1 MSGVRCSN
9 KVLLAALTLVT
20 LSLTGC
26 GKEKLPLEYGKY
38 NLPDNYNIESMDV
51 QSEVP
56 LFASDICAVKDNI
69 TDTSSIDPSS
79 LYGAGVFD
87 VNTKKTL
94 YAYNV
99 NERVNP
105 ASLTKIMTA
114 LVVIENCNLDDV
126 VTVPDVSI
134 GEEGVQTFGLKEGD
148 KITVKNLLYISL
160 VYSGNDASLCL
171 AKYVAGSEAA
181 FAEMMNAK
189 AASLGASNSHFI
201 NPHGLTSSE
210 HYTTAYDLYLIFN
223 AACKHQEFLDIISTD
238 KYTVSYTTAEG
249 EAKDKEISTTNKFLT
264 GGYTM
269 PGSVQVQG
277 GKTGSTAAAGKC
289 IILYDVDG
297 NGNPYISVVMGASS
311 EENLY
316 NTMIKLCNDTIR

>member
-1 MSGVRCSN
+1 MRCSN

-20 LSLTGC
+20 LSLTAC

>member
-1 MSGVRCSN
+1 
-9 KVLLAALTLVT
+9 
-20 LSLTGC
+20 
-26 GKEKLPLEYGKY
+26 
-38 NLPDNYNIESMDV
+38 MDV

>member
-1 MSGVRCSN
+1 MRCSN
-9 KVLLAALTLVT
+9 KVLLASLALVT

-26 GKEKLPLEYGKY
+26 GDRKLPLEYGKY

-56 LFASDICAVKDNI
+56 LFASDICAVNENI

-297 NGNPYISVVMGASS
+297 SGNPYISVVMGASS